1 MSNRQKEAPLPC
13 CGFRNSGLRMDLTT
27 SKLSGELCKKP
38 AKRILVKVGGL
49 ELAVPICEE
58 CAKLVAIKKETSDA
72 SKSGKS
78 PAEDSEKETV

>member
-27 SKLSGELCKKP
+27 SKLSGELCRKP
-38 AKRILVKVGGL
+38 SRRSLVTIGGL

-58 CAKLVAIKKETSDA
+58 CQKLVAIKKEKNEHEA
-72 SKSGKS
+72 KG
-78 PAEDSEKETV
+78 E

>member
-1 MSNRQKEAPLPC
+1 MSKLQKEAPLPC

-38 AKRILVKVGGL
+38 AKRMLVTVGGL

-72 SKSGKS
+72 D
-78 PAEDSEKETV
+78 EEETPKI